1 MYSSTSSNIRKVNT
15 KDYSADIKSQ
25 VDYAVR
31 KYGGNLPPAVAKA
44 QAERLAT
51 EAMTKYNPALGNVK
65 TYLSKRLQK
74 LSRVAYKASTP
85 LNIPESRL
93 MSRAKIRDFVDEYKD
108 TYGVTPD
115 HKMISKYTSVP
126 LVDAKSYMMET
137 AAINNESSFD
147 NISGMSRSKNNSM
160 ILHSLPQDLM
170 DIGSDIYGKNLT
182 EKEISKK
189 YGIGRTT
196 YFSKKKKI
204 DHFLKSNSGL
214 ANIEYK

>member
-1 MYSSTSSNIRKVNT
+1 MGQY
-15 KDYSADIKSQ
+15 DADIKSQ

-44 QAERLAT
+44 QAEKLAN
-51 EAMTKYNPALGNVK
+51 EAMRHYNPSKGNVK

-74 LSRVAYKASTP
+74 LSRIAYKASTP

-93 MSRAKIRDFVDEYKD
+93 MSRAKIRDFIDEYRD

-115 HKMISKYTSVP
+115 HNLISKHTKVP
-126 LVDAKSYMMET
+126 LVDAKSYMMES

-147 NISGMSRSKNNSM
+147 NISRKNSQNHSSA
-160 ILHSLPQDLM
+160 ILHSLPSDLI
-170 DIGSDIYGKNLT
+170 DIGKDIYHNNMKESDIT
-182 EKEISKK
+182 KK
-189 YGIGRTT
+189 YKIGRTT

-204 DHFLKSNSGL
+204 DNFLKSNSGL
-214 ANIEYK
+214 SNIEYR